1 MKFDVLYNFISP
13 VTGRILSEIDYVL
26 VGDLAGIATPSP
38 ILIDMRLD
46 IVKLRKDIENLSITS
61 FIIGFPNEQLPNA
74 QVLSGLSNGVM
85 FNTGGVVSTTS
96 TIPIGSLPDLSEDN
110 IWVGDSDNRP
120 VESSRYVKG
129 PFIPVTIIGNV
140 VTWGDFFGR
149 AIKDSGFSIAA
160 LEAIGAEA
168 AAAAE
173 AASLSAEAAANAA
186 AIAIGGAIGSI
197 FGGGGGGKRGR
208 TGATGTPGLVGAPGA
223 AGVSGK
229 STVVIDSN
237 ISLLGGRVQDIAPSP
252 EADYDA
258 VSAKWVWDLLNDNV
272 EIKWG

>member
-1 MKFDVLYNFISP
+1 MKFDVLHNFISP
-13 VTGRILSEIDYVL
+13 VTGRILSDIDYVL

-46 IVKLRKDIENLSITS
+46 IIKLRKDVENLSITS

-74 QVLSGLSNGVM
+74 QVLSILSNGFMV
-85 FNTGGVVSTTS
+85 NTAGIVSTTS

-129 PFIPVTIIGNV
+129 PFIPITIIGNV

-149 AIKDSGFSIAA
+149 AIKDSGFSIVA

-173 AASLSAEAAANAA
+173 AASLSAEAAAAA
-186 AIAIGGAIGSI
+186 AAAAIGGAIGSI
-197 FGGGGGGKRGR
+197 FGGGGGKRGR
-208 TGATGTPGLVGAPGA
+208 TGAAGTPGLVGTPGA

-229 STVVIDSN
+229 NTVVIDSN
-237 ISLLGGRVQDIAPSP
+237 LSLLGGRIQDIAPSP

-272 EIKWG
+272 EIKWE

>member
-13 VTGRILSEIDYVL
+13 VTGRILSDIDYVL
-26 VGDLAGIATPSP
+26 VGDLAGIAMPSP

-46 IVKLRKDIENLSITS
+46 IIKLRKDIENLSITS

-74 QVLSGLSNGVM
+74 QVLSVLSNGFMV
-85 FNTGGVVSTTS
+85 NTAGIVSTTS
-96 TIPIGSLPDLSEDN
+96 TIPIDSLPDLSQDN
-110 IWVGDSDNRP
+110 IWVGDSTNRP
-120 VESSRYVKG
+120 IESSQYVKG
-129 PFIPVTIIGNV
+129 PFIPITIIGNV

-173 AASLSAEAAANAA
+173 AASLSAEAAAAA
-186 AIAIGGAIGSI
+186 AAAAIGGAIGSI
-197 FGGGGGGKRGR
+197 FGGGGGKRGR
-208 TGATGTPGLVGAPGA
+208 TGAAGTPGLVGTPGA

-229 STVVIDSN
+229 NTVVIDSN
-237 ISLLGGRVQDIAPSP
+237 LSLLGGRVQDIAPSP